1 MRIFLKAVIWI
12 IVLLFIVAGGFLIYV
27 NLFLPDVSEAPDI
40 KIEATPERLERGEYL
55 ANHLMVCMSCHSPRD
70 WTQYA
75 APVVKAQLG
84 AGGTVFGHE
93 KGLPG
98 EFYPANLTPYHLG
111 DWSDGEILQ
120 ALSAGVNKEGK
131 PLFPI
136 MPYHSYSKLSKD
148 YLYAVIAYLRTL
160 PPIESEERT
169 SEADFPVN
177 IIMNFMPSDPA
188 FSERPDPSDQVAY
201 GKYLVTAAACADCH
215 TPLEEGK
222 PVDSLRF
229 AGGMSFHLKSGG
241 YATSANITPDRE
253 TGIGS
258 WTEKAF
264 VDKFRS
270 FMDPEYDDET
280 IIPGSINTEMP
291 WREYAALKEA
301 DLKAM
306 YAYLRTLKP
315 IKNRIIKFKPE

>member
-12 IVLLFIVAGGFLIYV
+12 IVILFIVAGGFLIYV
-27 NLFLPDVSEAPDI
+27 NIFLPDVSKAPDI
-40 KIEATPERLERGEYL
+40 KIEATPDRLERGEYL
-55 ANHLMVCMSCHSPRD
+55 TNHLMVCLSCHSPRD

-75 APVVKAQLG
+75 APVIKAKLG
-84 AGGTVFGHE
+84 AGGPVFGQE

-111 DWSDGEILQ
+111 DWSDGEILW

-136 MPYHSYSKLSKD
+136 MPYHSYSKLSKED
-148 YLYAVIAYLRTL
+148 LYAVIAYLRTL
-160 PPIESEERT
+160 PPIESET
-169 SEADFPVN
+169 KISEADFPVN
-177 IIMNFMPSDPA
+177 IIMSFMPSNPE
-188 FSERPDPSDQVAY
+188 FNERPDPADQVAY

-215 TPLEEGK
+215 TPLKEGK
-222 PVDSLRF
+222 PVDSMRF

-258 WTEKAF
+258 WTEEAF
-264 VDKFRS
+264 VKKFRS
-270 FMDPEYDDET
+270 FMDPEYGDEK
-280 IIPGSINTEMP
+280 IMPGSINTEMP
-291 WREYAALKEA
+291 WREYAALKES

-306 YAYLRTLKP
+306 YAYLKTLKP
-315 IKNRIIKFKPE
+315 IHNRIIKFKPE